1 MLESESPMRV
11 VIDTNIWVSGL
22 LWKGSPW
29 DILRLAEEKKIEAFA
44 TATMLEEL

>member
-22 LWKGSPW
+22 FFVTPHEFLEREFP
-29 DILRLAEEKKIEAFA
+29 RL
-44 TATMLEEL
+44 LDR